1 VRGHPWWVIPRLA
14 EGGSDVT
21 MWTLKQVSKY
31 PMSNSQSSIC
41 PRRSLLFVPGL
52 RPDRYRKALD
62 AGADIVCIDLEDA
75 VAGPRKAEARELTMP
90 LFGQDSHPHVERMVR
105 INGLSTPDGLKD
117 LTAIIESDS
126 PPPSI
131 MIPKIRSAEEVQLI
145 ETLLSA
151 GAARA
156 VRFCVIVETNQALEH
171 AVDIARSSQRVDSM
185 ILGAVDMSAD
195 LRCEKAW
202 EPLLYTRSRLVH
214 AAATAGIDLL
224 DVPYLNLDDPDGLK
238 QEASGCAR
246 LGFTGKASIHPNQI
260 PIINSVFTPDAK
272 AVERARKICAAFEND
287 DTGLVV
293 VDGELIEL
301 PVVRSMY
308 RVLAI
313 AERSAAKV
321 GS

>member
-1 VRGHPWWVIPRLA
+1 
-14 EGGSDVT
+14 
-21 MWTLKQVSKY
+21 
-31 PMSNSQSSIC
+31 MSNIETR

-75 VAGPRKAEARELTMP
+75 VAGPHKAQARELTMP
-90 LFGQDSHPHVERMVR
+90 LFSEDTHPQVERMVR
-105 INGLSTPDGLKD
+105 INALSTSDGLKD
-117 LTAIIESDS
+117 LTAIIESDN

-145 ETLLSA
+145 ETLLSV
-151 GAARA
+151 GAARS
-156 VRFCVIVETNQALEH
+156 VRFCVIVETNQALER
-171 AVDIARSSQRVDSM
+171 ALDIARASQRIDSM

-195 LRCEKAW
+195 LRCRKTW
-202 EPLLYTRSRLVH
+202 EPLLYARSRLVH
-214 AAATAGIDLL
+214 AAASAGIDLL
-224 DVPYLNLDDPDGLK
+224 DVPYLNLEDPTGL
-238 QEASGCAR
+238 QEEAARCAD
-246 LGFTGKASIHPNQI
+246 LGFTGKASIHPKQI
-260 PIINSVFTPDAK
+260 PIINAAFTPDA
-272 AVERARKICAAFEND
+272 AAIERAQKICTAFESN

-313 AERSAAKV
+313 AERVAATPGV
-321 GS
+321 